1 MKEAFFNIGSQNF
14 YFIRIVG
21 SLAIIIGFALLINS
35 VINAADSWRA
45 LKDYPACMSS
55 INSDAFEYSQM
66 RINYCQDSFYNLTG
80 VQLQTNSPLGNSQ
93 RVQVLLNSIIKIFFG
108 IAVIFFGI
116 WLYRPFP
123 TFAKVQQ
130 WPHKV
135 QAHRRK

>member
-1 MKEAFFNIGSQNF
+1 QNF

-45 LKDYPACMSS
+45 LKDYPTCMNS
-55 INSDAFEYSQM
+55 INADLPEYSQM
-66 RINYCQDSFYNLTG
+66 RLSYCQDSFYNLTG

-123 TFAKVQQ
+123 TVARVQQ

-135 QAHRRK
+135 QVHRKR